1 MNRIFTFAF
10 AVCAFIALLVLGA
23 GESLARPAVTGVRAG
38 DHHVKTR
45 FVLDLTDRVNFSV
58 GTLADP
64 YRIVLDL
71 PEVEWKL
78 SPEPLGQPKGL
89 IEKVRFGAFS
99 NNTARLVIDV
109 RQAVTITKSFL
120 IEPRD
125 GQGWRL
131 VLDIE
136 AVESKDFVATLKA
149 APPASPPAVK
159 EKNPPS
165 VTKNPQTSVKPHKPT
180 VVIDPGHGGVD
191 PGTIGVSGVYEKT
204 ITLAAG
210 LELRNKLK
218 ASGRYNVFMTRE
230 SDYFIPLRER
240 MAKARAAN
248 ADLFISLHAD
258 ALPNPK
264 IQGLSIYTLSTNA
277 SDSEAAALADRENK
291 ADLIA
296 GIDLSH
302 ESQEVVSILID
313 LAQRETMNLSAEFAT
328 DTVTE
333 LARNMKLLNNTHRF
347 AGFAVLKAPDVPSVL
362 VEMGYLSNK
371 NEEKLLRQ
379 PEYRAKLIN
388 SLSRAVDAY
397 FAKHKAVGGK

>member
-1 MNRIFTFAF
+1 MNRVFAYAF
-10 AVCAFIALLVLGA
+10 AVCAFIALLVSGA

-38 DHHVKTR
+38 DHQVKTR

-58 GTLADP
+58 GTLSDP
-64 YRIVLDL
+64 YRIILDL

-78 SPEPLGQPKGL
+78 APEPLGQPKGL

-109 RQAVTITKSFL
+109 RQPVAIKQSFL

-136 AVESKDFVATLKA
+136 AVERQDFVATLKSPPPA
-149 APPASPPAVK
+149 AAEKAPPPANK
-159 EKNPPS
+159 Q
-165 VTKNPQTSVKPHKPT
+165 PQTKPGPKKPV

-191 PGTIGVSGVYEKT
+191 PGAIGVSGIYEKA
-204 ITLAAG
+204 ITLSAG
-210 LELRNKLK
+210 LELRDKLK
-218 ASGRYNVFMTRE
+218 ASGRYIVVMTRD
-230 SDYFIPLRER
+230 SDFFIPLRER
-240 MAKARAAN
+240 IAKARAAN

-264 IQGLSIYTLSTNA
+264 IQGLSIYTLSANA
-277 SDSEAAALADRENK
+277 SDAEAAALADRENK

-313 LAQRETMNLSAEFAT
+313 LAQRETMNLSAEFAST
-328 DTVTE
+328 TVKD

-371 NEEKLLRQ
+371 QEEKLLRQ

-397 FAKHKAVGGK
+397 FAKHKVGGK

>member
-1 MNRIFTFAF
+1 MNRVFAFAF
-10 AVCAFIALLVLGA
+10 AVCAFIALLVAGA

-38 DHHVKTR
+38 DHQVKTR

-64 YRIVLDL
+64 YRIILDL

-78 SPEPLGQPKGL
+78 APEPLGQPKGL

-109 RQAVTITKSFL
+109 RQPVSVKQSFL

-136 AVESKDFVATLKA
+136 AVERQDFVATLKSPPPA
-149 APPASPPAVK
+149 ATAKASPPAAK
-159 EKNPPS
+159 Q
-165 VTKNPQTSVKPHKPT
+165 PQAKPGPKKP
-180 VVIDPGHGGVD
+180 VIVIDPGHGGVD
-191 PGTIGVSGVYEKT
+191 PGAIGVSGIYEKA
-204 ITLAAG
+204 ITLSAG
-210 LELRNKLK
+210 LELRDKLK
-218 ASGRYNVFMTRE
+218 ASGRYTVVMTRD
-230 SDYFIPLRER
+230 SDFFIPLRDR
-240 MAKARAAN
+240 IAKARAAN

-264 IQGLSIYTLSTNA
+264 IQGLSIYTLSANA
-277 SDSEAAALADRENK
+277 SDAEAAALADRENK

-313 LAQRETMNLSAEFAT
+313 LAQRETMNLSAEFAST
-328 DTVTE
+328 TVTD

-371 NEEKLLRQ
+371 QEEKLLRQ

-397 FAKHKAVGGK
+397 FAKHKVVSGK